1 MQPWTSR
8 NRGIQS
14 RTDLDMLKH
23 AIETQERLEGQKLDW
38 PVVRRLQCMRGA
50 FLSSHLAE
58 RCVSGDAAGDPAG
71 ELSAATAAAV
81 DAGAGAA
88 ASAELAESSDDEDSA
103 GAAAGPR

>member
-1 MQPWTSR
+1 MPELNGRGTVRYGYVLTSAR
-8 NRGIQS
+8 RIALLYRGIQS

-58 RCVSGDAAGDPAG
+58 RCVSGDAFGRRGFCRAFMQMS
-71 ELSAATAAAV
+71 L
-81 DAGAGAA
+81 
-88 ASAELAESSDDEDSA
+88 
-103 GAAAGPR
+103 